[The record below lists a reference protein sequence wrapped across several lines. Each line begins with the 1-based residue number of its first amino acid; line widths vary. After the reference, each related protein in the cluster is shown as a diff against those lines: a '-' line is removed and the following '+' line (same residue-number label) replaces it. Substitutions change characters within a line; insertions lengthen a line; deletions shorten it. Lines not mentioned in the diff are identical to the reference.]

1 MGHQGENTV
10 AAHSFLD
17 ALARTTNTSIITITR
32 NMPSISTMIN
42 MVSWMVSWLIL
53 RRVRRNVVIGDT
65 GNEIP
70 AGPRDGR
77 IHKLIAGIPKVN
89 LGAAALSSLK
99 SESTLSYSV
108 LPWASGC
115 KEFPHSWIFFKIC
128 KQIKGISQRLIQAWV
143 RERIRPESVVII

>member
-10 AAHSFLD
+10 TANSFPGCVGAHHEYQHNYNHQKHAQHQHNDKHGQLD
-17 ALARTTNTSIITITR
+17 GLLVN
-32 NMPSISTMIN
+32 
-42 MVSWMVSWLIL
+42 L

-89 LGAAALSSLK
+89 LGAAAFIVPEIREHPLIFRAALG
-99 SESTLSYSV
+99 V
-108 LPWASGC
+108 RC
-115 KEFPHSWIFFKIC
+115 KEFLIHGIFFKIC
-128 KQIKGISQRLIQAWV
+128 KQIQGLSQFPVHMGAGENQT
-143 RERIRPESVVII
+143 